1 MPTSLGPAEILV
13 ILVVA
18 LIVLGPKR
26 LPEAGRQ
33 VGKAISEV
41 RKWSQTFQDEI
52 RGTLDPDAGRPTYSQ
67 PQPGYDPGPIP
78 MVPAETAPP
87 ADTAAPADADVPSI
101 PIVPAETGPP
111 ADAGAST
118 PPADAGASTPPADAG
133 ASTPPA
139 DAGASTQPATPSPP
153 AGAGAEVPSQP
164 AETNG
169 AGVRTGSNGLVS
181 GSAPIDSGPVDWA
194 DEPTYTD
201 PAPTEPSGPTAGDP
215 PRT

>member
-33 VGKAISEV
+33 VGKAVAEV

-52 RGTLDPDAGRPTYSQ
+52 KSTLDPKPSPPSYSQ
-67 PQPGYDPGPIP
+67 SQPGYDP
-78 MVPAETAPP
+78 PP
-87 ADTAAPADADVPSI
+87 I
-101 PIVPAETGPP
+101 PIVPAET
-111 ADAGAST
+111 T
-118 PPADAGASTPPADAG
+118 PPADAGASTDPADA
-133 ASTPPA
+133 ATEPA
-139 DAGASTQPATPSPP
+139 D
-153 AGAGAEVPSQP
+153 
-164 AETNG
+164 
-169 AGVRTGSNGLVS
+169 S
-181 GSAPIDSGPVDWA
+181 GPVDSGPVDWA

-201 PAPTEPSGPTAGDP
+201 PGPGATPTVADARPTEPAPMEAPGAGAGDP